1 MAPEDNRGIRSG
13 NCWSGHGSPLSSP
26 MIMQM
31 HVEREYPISVLSV
44 QALTV
49 SLVSENIIP
58 LCLVTKKGESLCCPS
73 DVSTTHIHLS
83 LPLMCSVMSL
93 VL

>member
-13 NCWSGHGSPLSSP
+13 DWWSGHCSLLSSP
-26 MIMQM
+26 MIMQI
-31 HVEREYPISVLSV
+31 HVEREYPVSVLSV

-58 LCLVTKKGESLCCPS
+58 LCLFTKKGESYVARQMS
-73 DVSTTHIHLS
+73 QHNTHS
-83 LPLMCSVMSL
+83 PPCS
-93 VL
+93 